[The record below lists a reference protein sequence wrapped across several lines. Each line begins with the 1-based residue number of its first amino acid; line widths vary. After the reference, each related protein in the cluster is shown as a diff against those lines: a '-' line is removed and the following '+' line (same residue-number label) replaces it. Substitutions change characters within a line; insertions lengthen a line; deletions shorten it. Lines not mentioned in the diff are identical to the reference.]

1 MSACVKGMEMVLG
14 VILVSVLE
22 VVQMSGEVG
31 GVVRRWG
38 VGVRG
43 CMQTCGPGRLA
54 ALTVSEDGRLHP
66 GP

>member
-1 MSACVKGMEMVLG
+1 MVREQPESVRKGG
-14 VILVSVLE
+14 TDVSGGGGL
-22 VVQMSGEVG
+22 SGDG
-31 GVVRRWG
+31 S